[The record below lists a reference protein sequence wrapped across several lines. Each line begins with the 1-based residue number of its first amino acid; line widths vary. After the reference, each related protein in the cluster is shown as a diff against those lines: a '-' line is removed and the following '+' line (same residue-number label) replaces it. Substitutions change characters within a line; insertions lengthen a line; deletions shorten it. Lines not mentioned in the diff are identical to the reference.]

1 MPYLLNLLYLLLL
14 LAVSPWL
21 AYKAITT
28 GKYRQGMG
36 NKFLGLAPRR
46 AGDKSCAW
54 FHAVSV
60 GEVLLL
66 KHVIAGFRRRHPDW
80 DCVLST
86 TTNTGFDV
94 AKNTYPDLCL

>member
-1 MPYLLNLLYLLLL
+1 MSFLLNVLYSLLLIT
-14 LAVSPWL
+14 ASPWFL
-21 AYKAITT
+21 YKAITT

-36 NKFLGLAPRR
+36 RKLLGLTPRR
-46 AGDKSCAW
+46 SGDKPCAW

-66 KHVIAGFRRRHPDW
+66 KQVIAEFRRRHPDW

-94 AKNTYPDLCL
+94 ANRTYPDL